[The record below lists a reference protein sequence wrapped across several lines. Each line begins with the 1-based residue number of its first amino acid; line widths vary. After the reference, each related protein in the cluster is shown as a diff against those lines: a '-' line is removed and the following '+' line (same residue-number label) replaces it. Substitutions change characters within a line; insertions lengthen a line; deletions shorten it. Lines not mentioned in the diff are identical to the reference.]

1 MKAYSIVTF
10 DVEPMTRKEAVDKGI
25 VEGNIY
31 DDNTP
36 GYVVYSQTGIK
47 IWCTEEV
54 FRKHYLILN
63 ED

>member
-1 MKAYSIVTF
+1 MKAYSIVAF

-36 GYVVYSQTGIK
+36 GYVVYSQTGIA
-47 IWCTEEV
+47 IWCTEEI